1 MADVLLFHHIQGLTP
16 GVVGFADALRA
27 AGHTVHTPDL
37 FDGRTFDSIPE
48 GAKYA
53 HGDGA
58 PDFDVLADKVA
69 ADLPAGLVYAGF
81 SMGAAQAQ
89 RLAQT
94 RPGAAGALL
103 FESCIPLTGEW
114 AFGPWPDGVPVQVHG
129 KDDDEFFAHEGDLD
143 AARELVATVPDAE
156 LFTYPGPEHLFADST
171 LASYDAEAAAL
182 LTERVL
188 EFLARRASTSA
199 ASAGVRAS
207 RPLRDAAHGGAD
219 LRATDTRNGARSS
232 AISVAYQ
239 SGSRCCRSTGCAR
252 RRSARAAEAA
262 AKPAAH
268 VVERRLD
275 LDLDGVAASPGTAA
289 PRGRGAGRGPAGG
302 VNGSASTSTEVT
314 RSMRYIRRASAA
326 CDQPRTYHRPCRTTT
341 AHGSTCRVR
350 SRCGP
355 SA

>member
-16 GVVGFADALRA
+16 GVVEFADELRA
-27 AGHTVHTPDL
+27 AGHTVHAPDL
-37 FDGRTFDSIPE
+37 FDGRTFDSITK

-114 AFGPWPDGVPVQVHG
+114 AFGPWPDGVPLQVHG
-129 KDDDEFFAHEGDLD
+129 KDDDEFFAHEGDLQ

-182 LTERVL
+182 LQERVL
-188 EFLARRASTSA
+188 AFLAR
-199 ASAGVRAS
+199 V
-207 RPLRDAAHGGAD
+207 
-219 LRATDTRNGARSS
+219 
-232 AISVAYQ
+232 
-239 SGSRCCRSTGCAR
+239 
-252 RRSARAAEAA
+252 
-262 AKPAAH
+262 
-268 VVERRLD
+268 
-275 LDLDGVAASPGTAA
+275 
-289 PRGRGAGRGPAGG
+289 
-302 VNGSASTSTEVT
+302 
-314 RSMRYIRRASAA
+314 
-326 CDQPRTYHRPCRTTT
+326 
-341 AHGSTCRVR
+341 
-350 SRCGP
+350 
-355 SA
+355 